1 MNLKINKYY
10 FALVISFFF
19 QTNLLISSDLDQ
31 DILSKLD
38 ALESKLEVFDKSSLN
53 SLKVKSDKCRTV
65 SKSSDIYTLKYK
77 GNCNNKVL
85 DTYDF
90 YKGTLTSG
98 PQGSEF
104 ETGVLVKKPNVSG
117 VSFKNIFVGNKEIG
131 YVVAGK
137 DYECLNIFGPEG
149 NVKDK
154 LEFSYSV
161 LNCSQERDG
170 KNIRFYSREI
180 ENNNWKSNYYID
192 VVADNL
198 QKLNAGDISR
208 LSDFDKYKKMAT
220 NFVYSANLVKKIPKQ
235 VFFNGEIFSESTYQT
250 FRANLDNFVE
260 SNSLEIN
267 DLNLYASLTQGS
279 SQTVTSDEVSD
290 EEDFFSIVFAVL
302 IIGGFI
308 AYRIRKRRNTELQ
321 VRLAAEQKA
330 EKARLA
336 AEKKAEKARLAAEQ
350 KAEKARLAAEKK
362 LKDEEQRKQESIDL
376 KKSIDEDLI
385 QFDKELSEELTK
397 NVKEF
402 EDLYEIILQEE
413 EDLKNLAK
421 KHPAIGEVVK
431 SRELGDSSSKIVGQI
446 KKEIDNLK
454 S

>member
-19 QTNLLISSDLDQ
+19 QTNLLISSDLEQ

-77 GNCNNKVL
+77 GNCNNKVR

-98 PQGSEF
+98 PQGYEI
-104 ETGVLVKKPNVSG
+104 ETGVLVKKPNANG
-117 VSFKNIFVGNKEIG
+117 VSFKNIFVGNKAIG
-131 YVVAGK
+131 YVTAGK

-149 NVKDK
+149 NVKDG
-154 LEFSYSV
+154 LEFSYSISS
-161 LNCSQERDG
+161 CSLERDG
-170 KNIRFYSREI
+170 KNIRFYSREF
-180 ENNNWKSNYYID
+180 ENDNWKSNYYID

-208 LSDFDKYKKMAT
+208 LSDFDKHIKIVT
-220 NFVYSANLVKKIPKQ
+220 NFIYSANLLKKIPKQ

-308 AYRIRKRRNTELQ
+308 AYRIRKRRNAELQ
-321 VRLAAEQKA
+321 VRLAAEQ
-330 EKARLA
+330 
-336 AEKKAEKARLAAEQ
+336 KAEKARLAAEQ

>member
-77 GNCNNKVL
+77 GNCNNKVR

-98 PQGSEF
+98 PQGYEI
-104 ETGVLVKKPNVSG
+104 ETGVLVKKPNANG
-117 VSFKNIFVGNKEIG
+117 VSFKNIFVGNKAIG
-131 YVVAGK
+131 YVTAGK

-154 LEFSYSV
+154 LEFSYSISS
-161 LNCSQERDG
+161 CSLERDG

-180 ENNNWKSNYYID
+180 ENYIWESNYYID
-192 VVADNL
+192 GVADNL

-220 NFVYSANLVKKIPKQ
+220 NFIYSANLLKKIPKQ

-308 AYRIRKRRNTELQ
+308 AYRIRKRRNAELQ
-321 VRLAAEQKA
+321 VRLAAEQ
-330 EKARLA
+330 
-336 AEKKAEKARLAAEQ
+336 KAEKARLAAEQ